1 MFETVTLCNYYV
13 GSFGNEDE
21 GLRPVPSIIE
31 GANGYFLLLM
41 SKAKSLNRLMLFYAL
56 GYLLLVLAGGALG
69 GAGLYVWHQSSEE
82 SLRINFMVQEIQEM
96 RGNLYRQV
104 KEVFDAVFL
113 GDPDAARQYQEY
125 QKRIELQLEK
135 LDSLAAYNEEHE
147 AINRLRQAYNVI
159 KAQATDVARAS
170 AGMSL
175 KQKRKI
181 FDTDLEMAG
190 FGRYE
195 DAFNA
200 IEQLLQ
206 LQQAELQNRL
216 TTLTQLAPLLLLV
229 PIFLA
234 VVLLML
240 SRIFMQRAIVQPLS
254 AVQQA
259 ASLISHGDL
268 SHKVPE
274 KGAQELVTLA
284 KAVNQMADDLAASRE
299 SLLRAEK
306 QAALGALVPVMAHN
320 IRNPLASIRATAQII
335 NDPELPAELREGL
348 SGIVSTADRLERWTH
363 SLLSYLHPLTAR
375 RSLCKLQ
382 QLVDN
387 VLELLKPRLAEKEIN
402 VVRRGWNDRIEIALD
417 VQLMEQAL
425 HGLLVNAIDAS
436 PHQGK
441 LEIRLNETFQE
452 VRLTIVDQGT
462 GMPFTPEAGDLS
474 PGPSTKR
481 YGTGLGIPFAMK
493 VCDAHGGKIEYRT
506 TNPHGTEVRLI
517 LPKHSQED

>member
-1 MFETVTLCNYYV
+1 MSKHR
-13 GSFGNEDE
+13 GKRDE
-21 GLRPVPSIIE
+21 GLR
-31 GANGYFLLLM
+31 ANGYFFM
-41 SKAKSLNRLMLFYAL
+41 SQAKSLKHLMLFYAL
-56 GYLLLVLAGGALG
+56 GYLLLVLASGALG
-69 GAGLYVWHQSSEE
+69 GAGLYLWHQSSQE
-82 SLRINFMVQEIQEM
+82 SLRINSMVQEIQEM

-113 GDPDAARQYQEY
+113 SDSDAARQYQEY

-135 LDSLAAYNEEHE
+135 LDSIAAYNEEHE
-147 AINRLRQAYNVI
+147 AINRLREAYNII
-159 KAQATDVARAS
+159 KAQAVDIARAS

-175 KQKRKI
+175 MQKRKI
-181 FDTDLEMAG
+181 FDTDLELAG

-216 TTLTQLAPLLLLV
+216 TTLTQLAPLMLLL

-254 AVQQA
+254 QVQQA
-259 ASLISHGDL
+259 ASQISHGDL

-274 KGAQELVTLA
+274 KGALELVTLA

-320 IRNPLASIRATAQII
+320 IRNPLASIRATAQIF
-335 NDPELPAELREGL
+335 NDSDLPAELREGL
-348 SGIVSTADRLERWTH
+348 SGIISTADRLERWTH
-363 SLLSYLHPLTAR
+363 SLLSYLHPLTAQ
-375 RSLCKLQ
+375 RSLCKLP

-387 VLELLKPRLAEKEIN
+387 VLELLKPKLVEKEIQ
-402 VVRRGWNDRIEIALD
+402 VVRQGWDDQIEIALD

-425 HGLLVNAIDAS
+425 HGLLVNAMDAS

-441 LEIRLNETFQE
+441 LEIRMDETLQE
-452 VRLTIVDQGT
+452 IRLTIADQGT
-462 GMPFTPEAGDLS
+462 GMPFIPAAGDLS
-474 PGPSTKR
+474 PGPSTKQ

-517 LPKHSQED
+517 LPKYAQED